1 MLQIIRI
8 TFEDEIAAKLFA
20 TTVVSEIVDSGG
32 NKIRKGGEGGGFVIT
47 ERVIRE

>member
-1 MLQIIRI
+1 MQC

-32 NKIRKGGEGGGFVIT
+32 NKMRIIE
-47 ERVIRE
+47 EREASS

>member
-1 MLQIIRI
+1 MQC

-32 NKIRKGGEGGGFVIT
+32 NKIRKGGEGGFVIT
-47 ERVIRE
+47 DRHQRMTD